1 MNQKI
6 DVKAY
11 ASELLFHA
19 AVSTPWSVS
28 EETFVSVIALLSDG
42 TPLTSGERDDV
53 TSFFALAC
61 DYAADGGSARWD
73 VTTVYR
79 QACTTAK
86 ARGQRIFADRPA
98 AL

>member
-6 DVKAY
+6 NVAAY

-19 AVSTPWSVS
+19 SVSTPWNVS
-28 EETFVSVIALLSDG
+28 EETFVAVIAMLSDG

-73 VTTVYR
+73 VSTVYR

-86 ARGQRIFADRPA
+86 ARGQVIFEDRSPA
-98 AL
+98 L